1 MGEGG
6 TEERE
11 GESGEARVSC
21 SRCSCASGDGLPVE
35 EDAPMA
41 IEWEEYKFV
50 VAEGARRMRTGM
62 TTPRSADGRVGGT
75 RS

>member
-1 MGEGG
+1 L
-6 TEERE
+6 
-11 GESGEARVSC
+11 S
-21 SRCSCASGDGLPVE
+21 VE

-41 IEWEEYKFV
+41 IEWEEEYKFV

-62 TTPRSADGRVGGT
+62 TTSRSADGRVGGT

>member
-1 MGEGG
+1 VGEGG

-41 IEWEEYKFV
+41 IEWEEEYKFV
-50 VAEGARRMRTGM
+50 VAEGARRMWTGDDY
-62 TTPRSADGRVGGT
+62 AA
-75 RS
+75 

>member
-21 SRCSCASGDGLPVE
+21 SRCSCAFGDGLPE

-41 IEWEEYKFV
+41 IEWEEEYKFV
-50 VAEGARRMRTGM
+50 EAEGVRRMRIGM

>member
-1 MGEGG
+1 VGEGG

-11 GESGEARVSC
+11 GESDEARVSC
-21 SRCSCASGDGLPVE
+21 SRCSCAFGDGLPE

>member
-1 MGEGG
+1 VGEGG

-11 GESGEARVSC
+11 GESDEARVSC
-21 SRCSCASGDGLPVE
+21 SRCSCAFGDGLPE
-35 EDAPMA
+35 EDTPMA